1 MRRPCPSE
9 KSFFEVVP
17 STYGATGSR
26 RGSRLLWWVPPIR
39 NASNGDGNGGLVS
52 ALFSFVILVAMV
64 GEQEIIC
71 VGGGSRS

>member
-1 MRRPCPSE
+1 MVQRAAAAGQGCSGVSPHR
-9 KSFFEVVP
+9 
-17 STYGATGSR
+17 
-26 RGSRLLWWVPPIR
+26 R